1 MYINNCKRET
11 KIVYIS
17 SSRYVPYDMHHQQQ
31 RHLPSEDQPTSFS
44 EQNQHQPHQENHQHQ
59 QTGFS
64 QQQQHVNQ
72 NQNHHTGFTQPN
84 QLPETGFTQQVL
96 AKFPEQLIPKVV
108 IKLKCPFCDS
118 TYPSHND
125 FYVHL
130 CDTHFKEKLLQDI
143 SLIPPYHCPG
153 LTKMFHNI
161 LILIGK
167 SSLCKNFSH

>member
-1 MYINNCKRET
+1 
-11 KIVYIS
+11 
-17 SSRYVPYDMHHQQQ
+17 MHHQQQ

-64 QQQQHVNQ
+64 QQQQQHVNQ

-153 LTKMFHNI
+153 LSKMFHLTNI
-161 LILIGK
+161 GYNERSRLFYLP
-167 SSLCKNFSH
+167 FPQF